1 MLFSTVE
8 EALEACEAAGL
19 EPRDQHGGLGEA
31 SYWVCLNGT
40 YSSYWGDRQFLGWA
54 NAYFALMEAGGPD
67 EDDTDSEEDVF
78 FVLPSAARGEV

>member
-19 EPRDQHGGLGEA
+19 EPRDQHGGLGEV

-40 YSSYWGDRQFLGWA
+40 YFSYWGDRQFLRWA
-54 NAYFALMEAGGPD
+54 DAYFSRPEA
-67 EDDTDSEEDVF
+67 DDTEAEASDEDVF
-78 FVLPSAARGEV
+78 FILASEAG